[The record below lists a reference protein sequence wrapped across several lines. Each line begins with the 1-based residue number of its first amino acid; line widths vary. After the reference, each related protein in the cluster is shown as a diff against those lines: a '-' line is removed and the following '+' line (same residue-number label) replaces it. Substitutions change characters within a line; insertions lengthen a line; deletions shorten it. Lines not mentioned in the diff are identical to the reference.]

1 MCVYII
7 FIPVSR
13 DVRQGVTK
21 ILSCGEDF
29 VLKMLLQ
36 RSLYKKGQF
45 NKTKTSP
52 YFVFSVISLADL
64 LCKTVIL
71 TEDKNTWNNL
81 LVYFKWELKFCIW
94 TPVKGRWTVYKKTRY
109 NMYKSTRKEV
119 CSGSMLNTE
128 ESILIQNYCC
138 YQ

>member
-1 MCVYII
+1 MYII
-7 FIPVSR
+7 FIPVSQETLGR
-13 DVRQGVTK
+13 VSQRYYLVGK
-21 ILSCGEDF
+21 ILYWRCY
-29 VLKMLLQ
+29 
-36 RSLYKKGQF
+36 YKEAY
-45 NKTKTSP
+45 TKKDNLTKQKQA